1 MKLMVIEGGRAEEG
15 GALLERIA
23 ARPKAAAVH
32 AEARRR
38 IHLCGYDAWRVREFA
53 TGAAMPR
60 AIRYLQMQITFA
72 ADALVRLEPIPE
84 DFRADAYWPVG

>member
-1 MKLMVIEGGRAEEG
+1 MKLMVIEGGGGEG
-15 GALLERIA
+15 GAALLERIP
-23 ARPKAAAVH
+23 ARSNAAAVH

-53 TGAAMPR
+53 TDAAMPK

-72 ADALVRLEPIPE
+72 AEALVRLEPIPD